1 MPQQDWRGAAEKV
14 ILETRFQK
22 IVTSTVP
29 ISSRTPTRR
38 QAAKAKEG
46 SGDEIIALSR
56 GLLLLR
62 RVASADGPVSNGRLA
77 ELTGIPKPTVS
88 RITATLVSAGF
99 LYQLPDSERFVLTA
113 SVLELG
119 NGFLRNFDIRARARP
134 FLIDLA
140 ERTSLSVHLAARD
153 RLDMVVIDTIRPRS
167 AILVSRLEV
176 GSRMDLTRTAVG
188 RAYLAELTGRERA
201 ELMAALQA
209 ACGDDWPHLH
219 TRLAAS
225 LEETRQ
231 LGFTIAAGEWYTEL
245 NAIAAGFVGPSGE
258 RYAVNCGGAAHLC
271 PREWLIEHA
280 APVLTECI
288 ARIVREI
295 GGAPGQRLDD

>member
-1 MPQQDWRGAAEKV
+1 MA
-14 ILETRFQK
+14 T
-22 IVTSTVP
+22 
-29 ISSRTPTRR
+29 SSRTPLARP
-38 QAAKAKEG
+38 QPPKAKES

-56 GLLLLR
+56 GLTLLR
-62 RVASADGPVSNGRLA
+62 RVASADAPISNRELA

-88 RITATLVSAGF
+88 RITATLVGAGF
-99 LYQLPDSERFVLTA
+99 LFQLPDSERFVLTA

-134 FLIDLA
+134 FLIELA

-167 AILVSRLEV
+167 AVLVSRLEV

-188 RAYLAELTGRERA
+188 PAYLAVLPEPERA
-201 ELMAALQA
+201 ALMAALQA
-209 ACGDDWPHLH
+209 ASGDDWPHIH
-219 TRLAAS
+219 ARLATS
-225 LEETRQ
+225 LEDARA
-231 LGFTIAAGEWYTEL
+231 LDFTIAAGEWYTEL

-280 APVLTECI
+280 APVLGECI
-288 ARIVREI
+288 ERIVREI
-295 GGAPGQRLDD
+295 GGAPRQRLDD